1 MKGTVDELDIHLC
14 QMENDRRSVVYWEA
28 VEVIG
33 EVLKEGCEGKLTSPL
48 TVSTKETSS
57 HEMARQ

>member
-1 MKGTVDELDIHLC
+1 
-14 QMENDRRSVVYWEA
+14 MENDRRSVVYWEA